1 MQIVQ
6 NQRISELDVLYGLLE
21 GEPIGV
27 EGYEAVA
34 YRPVL
39 NWLTEDGVVGEHD
52 KIDDRLLSQASEN
65 VLHRLSHC
73 LNVGEGGERG
83 GGGEERGGE
92 GGRERG
98 REREM
103 RSLEL
108 C

>member
-39 NWLTEDGVVGEHD
+39 NWLTEDGVVSEHD

-83 GGGEERGGE
+83 GGGRRGEGRE
-92 GGRERG
+92 GGREG
-98 REREM
+98 ERER
-103 RSLEL
+103 
-108 C
+108 